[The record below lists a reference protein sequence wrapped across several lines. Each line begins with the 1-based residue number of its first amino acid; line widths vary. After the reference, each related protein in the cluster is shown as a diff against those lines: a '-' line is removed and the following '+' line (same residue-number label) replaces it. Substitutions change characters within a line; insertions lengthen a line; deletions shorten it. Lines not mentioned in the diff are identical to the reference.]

1 MLTILSCTIDLL
13 NSRLENFDFFF
24 RKYDDDFFLFI
35 YDGKLC
41 KLFGKSLVI
50 LPEYGAK
57 ANEVEKNQL
66 LFPV

>member
-1 MLTILSCTIDLL
+1 MKKKY
-13 NSRLENFDFFF
+13 SR
-24 RKYDDDFFLFI
+24 
-35 YDGKLC
+35 DGKLC
-41 KLFGKSLVI
+41 KLQNWQIVGYLYIWKI

>member
-13 NSRLENFDFFF
+13 NSRLENFDFFSESTMMI
-24 RKYDDDFFLFI
+24 FFLFI